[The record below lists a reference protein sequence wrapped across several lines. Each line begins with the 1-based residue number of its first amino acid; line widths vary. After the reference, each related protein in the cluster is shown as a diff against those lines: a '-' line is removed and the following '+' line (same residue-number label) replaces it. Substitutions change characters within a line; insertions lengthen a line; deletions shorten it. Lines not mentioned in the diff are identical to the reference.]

1 MYMKTTLE
9 IDLALLNK
17 AKAILGTPTIRETV
31 EKSLQVVLR
40 QKALIELAELGGT
53 IEMISPE
60 ELRKRRRARLPRE
73 LR

>member
-9 IDLALLNK
+9 IDEALLNK

-31 EKSLQVVLR
+31 EKSLQAVLR
-40 QKALIELAELGGT
+40 QKALNELAELGGK
-53 IEMISPE
+53 IEMISVE
-60 ELRKRRRARLPRE
+60 ALRKRRRARLPRE